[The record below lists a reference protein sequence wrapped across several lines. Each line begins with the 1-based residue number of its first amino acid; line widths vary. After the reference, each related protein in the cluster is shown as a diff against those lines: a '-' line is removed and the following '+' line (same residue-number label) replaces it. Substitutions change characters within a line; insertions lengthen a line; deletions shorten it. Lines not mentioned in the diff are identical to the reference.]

1 MQPIVLIN
9 QRVQNAVVYIA
20 VGSIA
25 MLIVALM
32 IVMAKDKA
40 KPIMDNVLRRY
51 DFFIFMK
58 ASVVVMDKRLVN
70 RVFSIP
76 NDCGNLL
83 PISQTANFYRV
94 IIM

>member
-1 MQPIVLIN
+1 
-9 QRVQNAVVYIA
+9 
-20 VGSIA
+20 

-32 IVMAKDKA
+32 IVMAKDNS

-58 ASVVVMDKRLVN
+58 ASDK
-70 RVFSIP
+70 S
-76 NDCGNLL
+76 GNLL
-83 PISQTANFYRV
+83 PISQIANFYRV

>member
-32 IVMAKDKA
+32 IVMAKDKI

-58 ASVVVMDKRLVN
+58 ASN
-70 RVFSIP
+70 S
-76 NDCGNLL
+76 CGNLL
-83 PISQTANFYRV
+83 PISQIANFYRV

>member
-25 MLIVALM
+25 MLIVALI

-58 ASVVVMDKRLVN
+58 ASVGLRQLA
-70 RVFSIP
+70 
-76 NDCGNLL
+76 
-83 PISQTANFYRV
+83 TY
-94 IIM
+94 

>member
-25 MLIVALM
+25 MLIVALT

-40 KPIMDNVLRRY
+40 KPTMDNVLRRY
-51 DFFIFMK
+51 DLFIFMK
-58 ASVVVMDKRLVN
+58 ASVGIAVLA
-70 RVFSIP
+70 
-76 NDCGNLL
+76 
-83 PISQTANFYRV
+83 TY
-94 IIM
+94 

>member
-25 MLIVALM
+25 MLIVALI
-32 IVMAKDKA
+32 IVMAKDKI

-58 ASVVVMDKRLVN
+58 ASVGIAVYKGNGKRRGLQV
-70 RVFSIP
+70 SYP
-76 NDCGNLL
+76 L
-83 PISQTANFYRV
+83 P
-94 IIM
+94 

>member
-25 MLIVALM
+25 MLIVALI
-32 IVMAKDKA
+32 IVIAKDNA

-58 ASVVVMDKRLVN
+58 ASDKR
-70 RVFSIP
+70 
-76 NDCGNLL
+76 C
-83 PISQTANFYRV
+83 
-94 IIM
+94 

>member
-25 MLIVALM
+25 MLIVALI
-32 IVMAKDKA
+32 IVMAKDKI
-40 KPIMDNVLRRY
+40 KPIIDSVLRRY

-58 ASVVVMDKRLVN
+58 ASVGLR
-70 RVFSIP
+70 
-76 NDCGNLL
+76 
-83 PISQTANFYRV
+83 Y
-94 IIM
+94 

>member
-25 MLIVALM
+25 MLIVALT
-32 IVMAKDKA
+32 IVMAKDNS
-40 KPIMDNVLRRY
+40 KPTIDNVLRRY

-58 ASVVVMDKRLVN
+58 ASVVVAV
-70 RVFSIP
+70 
-76 NDCGNLL
+76 
-83 PISQTANFYRV
+83 
-94 IIM
+94 